1 MLLEQCQNPPPPR
14 LPDCKSNVDFPIF
27 KRRILIIVPEV
38 WRMEESLSDLGHD
51 GDVGRGGRG
60 CVRYWFSLYVALKT

>member
-1 MLLEQCQNPPPPR
+1 MSCFLSSVKIPPPR

-51 GDVGRGGRG
+51 GDVGRGGGVVFDTGSR
-60 CVRYWFSLYVALKT
+60 FM